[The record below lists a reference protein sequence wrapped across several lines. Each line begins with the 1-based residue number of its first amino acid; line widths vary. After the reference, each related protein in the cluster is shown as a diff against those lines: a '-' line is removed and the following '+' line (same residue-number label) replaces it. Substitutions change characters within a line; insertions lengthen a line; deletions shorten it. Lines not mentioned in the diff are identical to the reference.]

1 MKKYLMISAIG
12 AFGLMASDSYA
23 MDRQFRENRSSN
35 LEYKLETVKDS
46 FVRNQK
52 VNERLSKPK
61 VFLSKIGYVAKKIW
75 TNAGKIWLST
85 IAINLVLVPYLL
97 TLLFHRLETVN
108 DAITAAY
115 RLAFRPCRCS
125 PKIGIGGWQKIN
137 LLGIKFWRRVR

>member
-23 MDRQFRENRSSN
+23 MDRQFHENRSSN
-35 LEYKLETVKDS
+35 LEYKQETVKDS
-46 FVRNQK
+46 FIRNQK

-61 VFLSKIGYVAKKIW
+61 VFLSKVGYVPKKIW

-85 IAINLVLVPYLL
+85 VSINLVLVPYLL
-97 TLLFHRLETVN
+97 TLFFHRLETLG
-108 DAITAAY
+108 DAVMAAY
-115 RLAFRPCRCS
+115 MLALRPCRCS
-125 PKIGIGGWQKIN
+125 PKIRRGGWQKIN